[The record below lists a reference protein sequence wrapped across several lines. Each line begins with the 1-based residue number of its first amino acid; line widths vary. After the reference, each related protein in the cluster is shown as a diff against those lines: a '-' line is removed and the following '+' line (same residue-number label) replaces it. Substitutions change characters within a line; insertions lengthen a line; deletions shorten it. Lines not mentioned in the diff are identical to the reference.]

1 MSNMAYAENISLFLP
16 SNGILQNFP
25 YFWISIPIFFSFP
38 YFRHVSN
45 PFLRRL
51 IKLDD

>member
-1 MSNMAYAENISLFLP
+1 MAYAENIPLFLP